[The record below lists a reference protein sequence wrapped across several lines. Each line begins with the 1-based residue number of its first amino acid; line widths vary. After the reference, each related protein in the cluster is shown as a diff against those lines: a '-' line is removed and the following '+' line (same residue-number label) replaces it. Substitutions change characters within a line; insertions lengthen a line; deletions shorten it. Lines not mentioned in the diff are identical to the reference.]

1 MRLDWQVQ
9 LPYVSGSTALG
20 YLGRA
25 VARSRVQVGHG
36 GDSAVEAAKA
46 ESVVLSENGR
56 EHRLLIAVLEW
67 PRAKHHFCFRVLA
80 ILLPLGSAAA

>member
-1 MRLDWQVQ
+1 M
-9 LPYVSGSTALG
+9 SGSTHSPLRLFLDTA